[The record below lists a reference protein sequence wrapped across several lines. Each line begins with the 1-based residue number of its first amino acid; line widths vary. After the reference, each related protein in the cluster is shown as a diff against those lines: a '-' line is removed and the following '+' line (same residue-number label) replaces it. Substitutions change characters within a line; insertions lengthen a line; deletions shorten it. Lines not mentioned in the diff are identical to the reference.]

1 MQEEGMRSAEVK
13 AIIDAA
19 VARLPESQRRTP
31 WAILDHGTKVLAS
44 DLELDCYLAAYGEAH
59 CLKAERGIDRLPWG
73 TIDKWFEVFDWG
85 AGQGLATLCLVE
97 ELKRKRLMAL
107 LKRVTLVEPSG
118 MALARAIEYTHSLAG
133 EEVEIVPLNRYL
145 PAYGRI
151 EGEVDRLDF
160 RESIAIHLFSNML
173 DIESI
178 DPKRLAHLVASGGV
192 QHHVLCI
199 GPANLREKRIEAF
212 SSYFNLSQ
220 KDRWLSCREPAFG
233 AIGKW
238 TFGCFLR
245 GFSFKCKG
253 AESVVKQ
260 YSFYAPVQLFAGY
273 RIDSCCDLLSLGSR
287 KDGTKYEDNER
298 VAFEVLAPFDLGGWV
313 CEDVHPILA
322 VLSNM
327 VSRGMP
333 TKASPWLEGKLAEL
347 VGQPVQDAD
356 DAESDSL
363 DFSALASVKLTTR
376 QVLLLRWVPIA
387 VARLQKVVLEALIC
401 GKLSLDAKSWKVA
414 VKEGDVP
421 CAALAFEELREMFN
435 HLAALSADYENS
447 RFPEVEL
454 TVINQSFTDSP
465 LHLGLC
471 TVYSEI
477 SPAEAALQYDL
488 VVDIAIREYCKA
500 EQVVFSEFQHVRNEC
515 YFNVRSSKEVYADLV
530 FYTSSRIDYRP
541 LTRRNAQGGYDTIT
555 ETAGHLRY
563 FLQLLFRKRDF
574 RDGQLPILNRALQLQ
589 PVIGLLPTGGGKSLT
604 YQLAALLQPGITLV
618 IDPLVS
624 LMKDQNDGLKS
635 NGIDACAVINS
646 SQSEDEKKKNQIRM
660 QESKALV
667 VFLSPERLSI
677 DRFRRSLSAMHSAG
691 VYFAYGVIDEVHCV
705 SEWGHDFRP
714 SYLHLGRNLVEYVR
728 PKKTGNRKK
737 DQLTLFG
744 LTATAS
750 FDVLADVERELSGDG
765 AFPLTADSTVRYENT
780 NRLELQYRVVSL
792 RASSA
797 RKRKEIFEQKKALV
811 AQVVLKLGEWLRE
824 LQTPEAIARIKERF
838 EQRETITDE
847 AYRRQ
852 IQERKLEVGIEDDWY
867 KEDNDCQAGLIIFC
881 PHRARGLGVYD
892 NEWDLGVASALE
904 RALQL
909 KNGQFSRFIGGD
921 DPKYQESFIKG
932 KTPVMVATKAFGM
945 GIDKPNVRFTINMNH
960 SGSLES
966 FVQEAGR
973 AGRDRRMALATILYS
988 DAVIENDGAQEVPKL
1003 DEEGRNP
1010 DEKEERKR
1018 LQSVDFGVHQFFHDM
1033 GYPSEEC
1040 DREIMNFVLKHPVGR
1055 ADDAEGFLERLYH
1068 AKEEEPVK
1076 VTLTYGYG
1084 SKDYNSVIETLS
1096 RFNRGGNSR
1105 QTDKDSENRVS
1116 EHLGKAIYRLCCIG
1130 VVSDYTQDYGNKQY
1144 EIKATRKADGE
1155 YYRGLQRFLARY
1167 YTPERAA
1174 EEVGIAR
1181 NYMGQNEVHR
1191 CLAYLTHFIY
1201 DKIAAKRYRA
1211 IQDMERFCQQ
1221 AVDSKKSWLEVN
1233 EDLKDTLYY
1242 YFNSRYAR
1250 EGYSINGHP
1259 YSLTDDTERG
1269 RNASFDIL
1277 FKYMRV
1283 VDDDLLE
1290 VGSTQK
1296 DSIKHLHGAVRLI
1309 RRAVTDAN
1317 PALDLLNVFCLLYS
1331 GTGGNENLRDELVE
1345 SYMQGYSEF
1354 YKRTPDKKEFYE
1366 KIAMFHNTLRGKTS
1380 VDEGDW
1386 NMLQEWRV
1394 GFEIERQ
1401 AEWLSTFTEHFTSG
1415 LKTTKST
1422 L

>member
-118 MALARAIEYTHSLAG
+118 MALARAVEYTRSLAG
-133 EEVEIVPLNRYL
+133 DEVEIVPLNRYL
-145 PAYGRI
+145 PAYGHI
-151 EGEVDRLDF
+151 EGEIDRLDF
-160 RESIAIHLFSNML
+160 REPIAIHLFSNIL

-178 DPKRLAHLVASGGV
+178 DPKRLAHLVASGGE

-212 SSYFNLSQ
+212 SNYFNLSQ

-273 RIDSCCDLLSLGSR
+273 RIDSYCDLLPLDSR
-287 KDGTKYEDNER
+287 NDGTKYEDYEG

-313 CEDVHPILA
+313 CEDVSPVLA

-347 VGQPVQDAD
+347 VGQPVHD
-356 DAESDSL
+356 DESDSL
-363 DFSALASVKLTTR
+363 DFSALASVKKLTPP

-414 VKEGDVP
+414 AKEGDVP
-421 CAALAFEELREMFN
+421 CAALAFAELREMFN
-435 HLAALSADYENS
+435 HLAALSVDYKNS
-447 RFPEVEL
+447 RFPEVDL
-454 TVINQSFTDSP
+454 TVINQYQSFKDSP
-465 LHLGLC
+465 LHLGHC

-488 VVDIAIREYCKA
+488 VVDIAIREYCNA

-515 YFNVRSSKEVYADLV
+515 YFNVRSSKEVYADRV

-646 SQSEDEKKKNQIRM
+646 SQSGDEKKKNQIRM

-677 DRFRRSLSAMHSAG
+677 DYFRRSLSAMHSAG

-765 AFPLTADSTVRYENT
+765 AFPLTADSTLRYENT

-973 AGRDRRMALATILYS
+973 AGRDRKMALATILYS

-1130 VVSDYTQDYGNKQY
+1130 VVSDYTQDYGNKKY
-1144 EIKATRKADGE
+1144 KIKATRKADGA
-1155 YYRGLQRFLARY
+1155 YYGGLQRFLERY

-1174 EEVGIAR
+1174 EEVGVAR
-1181 NYMGQNEVHR
+1181 DWMGQNEVHR

-1221 AVDSKKSWLEVN
+1221 AVDSQKSWLEVN

-1250 EGYSINGHP
+1250 EGYSINGYP

-1269 RNASFDIL
+1269 RIANFDIL

-1380 VDEGDW
+1380 VDEADW
-1386 NMLQEWRV
+1386 NMLQKWRV
-1394 GFEIERQ
+1394 EFEIEKQ
-1401 AEWLSTFTEHFTSG
+1401 AEWLSIFTERFTSG
-1415 LKTTKST
+1415 LKITKST

>member
-1 MQEEGMRSAEVK
+1 MQEEGMKSAEVE

-19 VARLPESQRRTP
+19 VARLPEAQRRKP
-31 WAILDHGTKVLAS
+31 WAILDHGTKLLSS
-44 DLELDCYLAAYGEAH
+44 DLELDCYLAAYGKAH
-59 CLKAERGIDRLPWG
+59 CRKAEHGISRFPWKKITG
-73 TIDKWFEVFDWG
+73 RFEVFDWG
-85 AGQGLATLCLVE
+85 AGQGLATLCLIE
-97 ELKRKRLMAL
+97 KLKPKGMLASLR
-107 LKRVTLVEPSG
+107 RVTLVEPSG
-118 MALARAIEYTHSLAG
+118 IALARAVEYTRSLAG
-133 EEVEIVPLNRYL
+133 DEVEIVPLNRYL
-145 PAYGRI
+145 PAYGHI
-151 EGEVDRLDF
+151 EGEIDRLDF
-160 RESIAIHLFSNML
+160 REPIAIHLFSNIL
-173 DIESI
+173 DIDSI
-178 DPKRLAHLVASGGV
+178 DPKRLAHLVASGGE

-212 SSYFNLSQ
+212 SNYFNLSQ
-220 KDRWLSCREPAFG
+220 NDRWLTFKEPVFRT
-233 AIGKW
+233 IGKW

-245 GFSFKCKG
+245 GFSFQCNQP
-253 AESVVKQ
+253 EPVVKQ

-273 RIDSCCDLLSLGSR
+273 RIDSCCDLPSLGFR
-287 KDGTKYEDNER
+287 HDGVTKYEDYEG

-333 TKASPWLEGKLAEL
+333 TKASPWLEGKLVEL
-347 VGQPVQDAD
+347 VGLRVQDD
-356 DAESDSL
+356 DESDSL
-363 DFSALASVKLTTR
+363 NYDALASVKSTR
-376 QVLLLRWVPIA
+376 RQLLCLRWVPIA

-401 GKLSLDAKSWKVA
+401 GKLRLDAQCWNVA

-421 CAALAFEELREMFN
+421 CAALAFAELREMFN
-435 HLAALSADYENS
+435 HLAALSADYENL

-454 TVINQSFTDSP
+454 TVINQSFADSP
-465 LHLGLC
+465 LHVGQC
-471 TVYSEI
+471 SVYSEI

-488 VVDIAIREYCKA
+488 VIDIAIHEYCKA
-500 EQVVFSEFQHVRNEC
+500 EQVVFSEFPNVRNEC
-515 YFNVRSSKEVYADLV
+515 YFNVRSSKEVYADRV
-530 FYTSSRIDYRP
+530 FYTSSRIVYRP
-541 LTRRNAQGGYDTIT
+541 LTRRNAQGGYDTIA

-646 SQSEDEKKKNQIRM
+646 SQSGDEKKKNQIRM

-677 DRFRRSLSAMHSAG
+677 DYFRRSLSAMHPAG

-765 AFPLTADSTVRYENT
+765 AFPLTADATVRYENT
-780 NRLELQYRVVSL
+780 NRLELQYRVVPL

-797 RKRKEIFEQKKALV
+797 RKRREIFEQKKALV

-852 IQERKLEVGIEDDWY
+852 IQRRKLEVEIEDDWY
-867 KEDNDCQAGLIIFC
+867 KEDNDCQVGLIIFC
-881 PHRARGLGVYD
+881 PHRAGGLGVYD

-904 RALQL
+904 RALQVEH
-909 KNGQFSRFIGGD
+909 GQFSRFKGGD
-921 DPKYQESFIKG
+921 KLENQESFIQG

-973 AGRDRRMALATILYS
+973 AGRDRKMALATILYS
-988 DAVIENDGAQEVPKL
+988 DAVIEDDGVEEVPER

-1010 DEKEERKR
+1010 DEKQEQRR
-1018 LQSVDFGVHQFFHDM
+1018 PQSVDFGVHQFFHDK
-1033 GYPSEEC
+1033 GYPGETC
-1040 DREIMNFVLKHPVGR
+1040 DREIMNFVLKHPEGR
-1055 ADDAEGFLERLYH
+1055 ADDAEGFLERLYQ
-1068 AKEEEPVK
+1068 AKEEEPVE

-1084 SKDYNSVIETLS
+1084 SKDYNSVIEILS
-1096 RFNRGGNSR
+1096 HFSRGENSR

-1155 YYRGLQRFLARY
+1155 YYRGLQRFLERY

-1221 AVDSKKSWLEVN
+1221 AVDSQKSWLEVN

-1250 EGYSINGHP
+1250 EGYTINGHP

-1309 RRAVTDAN
+1309 RRAVTDDN

-1366 KIAMFHNTLRGKTS
+1366 KMAMFHNTLRGKTS

-1386 NMLQEWRV
+1386 NMLQKMRIE
-1394 GFEIERQ
+1394 FEIKSQ
-1401 AEWLSTFTEHFTSG
+1401 AEWLSTFTERFTSG
-1415 LKTTKST
+1415 LKIAKST

>member
-118 MALARAIEYTHSLAG
+118 MALARAVEYTRSLAG
-133 EEVEIVPLNRYL
+133 NEVEIVPLNRYL

-160 RESIAIHLFSNML
+160 RESIAIHLFSNIL

-178 DPKRLAHLVASGGV
+178 DPKRLAHLVASGGE

-212 SSYFNLSQ
+212 SNYFNLSQ
-220 KDRWLSCREPAFG
+220 NDRWLSCREPAFG

-273 RIDSCCDLLSLGSR
+273 RIDSYCDLLPLDSR
-287 KDGTKYEDNER
+287 NDGTKYEDYEG

-313 CEDVHPILA
+313 CEDVSPVLA

-347 VGQPVQDAD
+347 VGQPVHD
-356 DAESDSL
+356 DESDSL
-363 DFSALASVKLTTR
+363 DFSALASVKLTAR
-376 QVLLLRWVPIA
+376 QALLLRWVPIA

-435 HLAALSADYENS
+435 HLAALSADYENL

-488 VVDIAIREYCKA
+488 VIDIAIREYCDAKH
-500 EQVVFSEFQHVRNEC
+500 VVFSEFQHVRNAC
-515 YFNVRSSKEVYADLV
+515 YFNVRSSKEVYADRV

-660 QESKALV
+660 QESKVLV

-728 PKKTGNRKK
+728 PKKTGNENR
-737 DQLTLFG
+737 DRLSLFG

-765 AFPLTADSTVRYENT
+765 AFPLTADSTVCYENT

-973 AGRDRRMALATILYS
+973 AGRDRKMALATILYS

-1116 EHLGKAIYRLCCIG
+1116 SHLGKAIYRLCCIG

-1250 EGYSINGHP
+1250 EGYSINGYP

-1269 RNASFDIL
+1269 RIANFDIL
-1277 FKYMRV
+1277 FKYLKV

-1386 NMLQEWRV
+1386 NMLQKMRIE
-1394 GFEIERQ
+1394 FEIKSQ
-1401 AEWLSTFTEHFTSG
+1401 AEWLSTFTERFTSG
-1415 LKTTKST
+1415 LKIAKST